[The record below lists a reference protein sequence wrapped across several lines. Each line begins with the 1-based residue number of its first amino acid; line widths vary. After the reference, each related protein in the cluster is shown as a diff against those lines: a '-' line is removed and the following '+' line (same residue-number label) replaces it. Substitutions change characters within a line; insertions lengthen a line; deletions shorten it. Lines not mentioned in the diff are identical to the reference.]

1 MNYMQVVGISSS
13 PRKKS
18 NTDLLLSA
26 VLSGASDGGC
36 ETVHIDLYNFEIEYC
51 KACDTCYKTGSC
63 VHMDEFSDVYDVIL
77 ESDGI
82 VMSSPNYINNVTAKM
97 KSLLDRMADTVHCQR
112 LLGKYSV
119 AVSTAGGSGAQE
131 VADYL
136 NQSLFI
142 MGASIV
148 GSVGLNLSD
157 GEELFQKGVDRSY
170 QLGIQLADAILTKA
184 EFSDQQEGHNAMLDR
199 MKQLI
204 SFRKDEWPYEYTYFV
219 QKKWL

>member
-1 MNYMQVVGISSS
+1 MQVVGINSS

-18 NTDLLLSA
+18 NTDLLLST

-36 ETVHIDLYNFEIEYC
+36 ETVHLDLYNFEIEYC
-51 KACDTCYKTGSC
+51 TACDACYKTGSC
-63 VHMDEFSDVYDVIL
+63 VLMDEFSDVYEIIL

-97 KSLLDRMADTVHCQR
+97 KTLLDRMADTVHCQR
-112 LLGKYSV
+112 LLGKYSA

-142 MGASIV
+142 MGASVV
-148 GSVGLNLSD
+148 GSVGVNLAEGD
-157 GEELFQKGVDRSY
+157 EAFQKAVDTSY
-170 QLGIQLADAILTKA
+170 QLGVRIADAIVTKT
-184 EFSDQQEGHNAMLDR
+184 EYPDQKEGHAAMFDR

-204 SFRKDEWPYEYTYFV
+204 SFRKEDWPYEYEYYV
-219 QKKWL
+219 NKKWL

>member
-1 MNYMQVVGISSS
+1 
-13 PRKKS
+13 
-18 NTDLLLSA
+18 
-26 VLSGASDGGC
+26 
-36 ETVHIDLYNFEIEYC
+36 
-51 KACDTCYKTGSC
+51 
-63 VHMDEFSDVYDVIL
+63 
-77 ESDGI
+77 
-82 VMSSPNYINNVTAKM
+82 M

-157 GEELFQKGVDRSY
+157 GEELFQKGIDRSY

-184 EFSDQQEGHNAMLDR
+184 EFPGQQEGHNAMLDR
-199 MKQLI
+199 MKQLV
-204 SFRKDEWPYEYTYFV
+204 SFRKDEWTYEYTYFV

>member
-1 MNYMQVVGISSS
+1 MQVVGINSS

-18 NTDLLLSA
+18 NTDLLLTT
-26 VLSGASDGGC
+26 VLTGASDGGC
-36 ETVHIDLYNFEIEYC
+36 KTVHIDLYNYEIEYC

-63 VHMDEFSDVYDVIL
+63 VLMDEFPDIYEVIL

-82 VMSSPNYINNVTAKM
+82 ILSTPNYINNVTAKM
-97 KSLLDRMADTVHCQR
+97 KTLLDRMADTVHCQR
-112 LLGKYSV
+112 LLGKYSA

-142 MGASIV
+142 MGASVV
-148 GSVGLNLSD
+148 GSVGVNLAD
-157 GEELFQKGVDRSY
+157 GEEMFQKGVDQSY

-184 EFSDQQEGHNAMLDR
+184 EYPDQQQGHAAMLER
-199 MKQLI
+199 MKQLV
-204 SFRKDEWPYEYTYFV
+204 SFRREEWPYEYEYFTH
-219 QKKWL
+219 KKWI